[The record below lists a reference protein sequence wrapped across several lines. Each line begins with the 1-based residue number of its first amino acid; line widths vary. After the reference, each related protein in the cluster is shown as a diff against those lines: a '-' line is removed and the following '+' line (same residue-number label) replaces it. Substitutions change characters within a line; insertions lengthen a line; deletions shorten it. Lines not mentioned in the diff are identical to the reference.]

1 MDQMSG
7 ALTTTPTDQTYN
19 VQGATGQYSSYFTLY
34 ESNVVQDAYFA
45 NAQPIVNDQLL
56 TSSAPLGDISADTV
70 MVFLPGTTSIRVDQ
84 LKTSLSND
92 NVPSY
97 GVIFQDPTGKQEP
110 LDGTYVTNVPNNSPY
125 VDFAAGT
132 GNPRVTVGK
141 LLSTLSALSSS
152 GEGHNPIE
160 VNDVGQP
167 YSLLMTVK
175 VVASRSVVVLTANQ
189 AI

>member
-1 MDQMSG
+1 
-7 ALTTTPTDQTYN
+7 